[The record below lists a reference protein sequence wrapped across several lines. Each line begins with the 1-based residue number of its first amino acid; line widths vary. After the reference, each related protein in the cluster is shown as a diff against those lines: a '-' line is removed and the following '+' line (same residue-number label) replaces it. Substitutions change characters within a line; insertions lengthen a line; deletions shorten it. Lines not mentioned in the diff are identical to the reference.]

1 MYDGTLKFDT
11 KIDSKGF
18 IDGIK
23 DIKKN
28 SVNLKNIFL
37 SLKGALRGGID
48 TSSAVRSI
56 NSLKNVSE
64 SAKKSINSSFK
75 SLALTLSSFIRIW
88 QLVNFGRECIEL
100 GSDIAEVQNVV
111 DTAFGDMAYKV
122 EEFTE
127 SCVENFGMSKLT
139 AKQMSSTF
147 MAMANGMGQG
157 MAEASDKAIEITG
170 RLGDVASFYNKT
182 MTEVDTIGRA
192 VYTGETEP
200 LKAIGVV
207 MTETNLKLF
216 AMQKG
221 YAQAYDQMSQQQK
234 LLVRQEYFLEKTNL
248 AAEDFVKTQDSWAN
262 QTRILSERFKELKS
276 IWGSGLIVAL
286 KPVIKALN
294 NVLNILID
302 ISTIAGDIL
311 SDLFGIELDSTSTG
325 SSDVASDYSDMAD
338 SSADT
343 LKNTKEIN
351 KQLSAIDKLNNI
363 ATSKK
368 DDDST
373 STGTDAS
380 DSIDNKIQ
388 IADDDPISKKL
399 SKWSELLAP
408 LKKSLAELKS
418 SFSSFKE
425 FASTLTSDFYE
436 EFLVPLGKWSLSEEG
451 LPRLLDI
458 TSRFFNE
465 VNWSNLNTHFS
476 RWFSSLEKIAEF
488 NFSALLD
495 FYDFFLEPLAEWNI
509 GKGLPQLLDI
519 FTYINENIDW
529 EKLRKALIRLWKA
542 GEPLAEGFCQGL
554 INFFRDI
561 TKIGVEVFNVV
572 VPGGINALASAL
584 EKLDADDMEKI
595 AYALALIGTSIAGI
609 KITKKLFGGI
619 SNLYGALKDLSK
631 LNLGKLGVITLTAT
645 LVITSFKWL
654 KGIWKDAFKDA
665 DIPEMH
671 SFWDDFFG
679 KMFGKKNSL
688 TKYFTEMYTGI
699 GAVLTDKMTPKE
711 WLETFAEWA
720 KACSIMFSNKFKE
733 YISKNKLVM
742 GEAKLAIPAV
752 VSVKYSA
759 NKLKSVA
766 SKIKEQLKS
775 GDLKGAAVTIGVN
788 LPGIEKIYA
797 KVKSTVSKVKG
808 VTVNAKLSIST
819 KAKEIKESIKEK
831 ISDLTEKINIPGKIS
846 LSYST
851 KRLKEVSAKIK
862 EQLKSGDLKG
872 AAMTVAVNLP
882 GYEKIKEKIQKEL
895 NKITEIA
902 VNAKLG
908 ISVKA
913 KEIKEEIKEK
923 VGAVAEKAVS
933 IAVDIKA
940 KFSATSIWQE
950 VKQKWNKA
958 TRNLS
963 VWMQWTNKGS
973 FISGLKE
980 ALRSAINTVI
990 RKINSALSFKIPGW
1004 IPKYGGKT
1012 WGVNMK
1018 EIPHLA
1024 TGAVIPPN
1032 AEFLAVLG
1040 DQKHGTNIEAPLDT
1054 IKQALREV
1062 EAEGANT
1069 SGGDIH
1075 LTVELDG
1082 DVVYKT
1088 VVKKDKE
1095 VKAPKGKR
1103 PVLG

>member
-1 MYDGTLKFDT
+1 
-11 KIDSKGF
+11 
-18 IDGIK
+18 
-23 DIKKN
+23 
-28 SVNLKNIFL
+28 
-37 SLKGALRGGID
+37 
-48 TSSAVRSI
+48 
-56 NSLKNVSE
+56 
-64 SAKKSINSSFK
+64 
-75 SLALTLSSFIRIW
+75 
-88 QLVNFGRECIEL
+88 
-100 GSDIAEVQNVV
+100 
-111 DTAFGDMAYKV
+111 
-122 EEFTE
+122 
-127 SCVENFGMSKLT
+127 
-139 AKQMSSTF
+139 
-147 MAMANGMGQG
+147 
-157 MAEASDKAIEITG
+157 
-170 RLGDVASFYNKT
+170 
-182 MTEVDTIGRA
+182 
-192 VYTGETEP
+192 
-200 LKAIGVV
+200 
-207 MTETNLKLF
+207 
-216 AMQKG
+216 
-221 YAQAYDQMSQQQK
+221 
-234 LLVRQEYFLEKTNL
+234 
-248 AAEDFVKTQDSWAN
+248 
-262 QTRILSERFKELKS
+262 
-276 IWGSGLIVAL
+276 
-286 KPVIKALN
+286 
-294 NVLNILID
+294 
-302 ISTIAGDIL
+302 
-311 SDLFGIELDSTSTG
+311 
-325 SSDVASDYSDMAD
+325 
-338 SSADT
+338 
-343 LKNTKEIN
+343 
-351 KQLSAIDKLNNI
+351 
-363 ATSKK
+363 
-368 DDDST
+368 
-373 STGTDAS
+373 
-380 DSIDNKIQ
+380 
-388 IADDDPISKKL
+388 
-399 SKWSELLAP
+399 
-408 LKKSLAELKS
+408 
-418 SFSSFKE
+418 
-425 FASTLTSDFYE
+425 
-436 EFLVPLGKWSLSEEG
+436 
-451 LPRLLDI
+451 
-458 TSRFFNE
+458 
-465 VNWSNLNTHFS
+465 
-476 RWFSSLEKIAEF
+476 
-488 NFSALLD
+488 
-495 FYDFFLEPLAEWNI
+495 
-509 GKGLPQLLDI
+509 
-519 FTYINENIDW
+519 
-529 EKLRKALIRLWKA
+529 
-542 GEPLAEGFCQGL
+542 
-554 INFFRDI
+554 
-561 TKIGVEVFNVV
+561 
-572 VPGGINALASAL
+572 
-584 EKLDADDMEKI
+584 
-595 AYALALIGTSIAGI
+595 
-609 KITKKLFGGI
+609 
-619 SNLYGALKDLSK
+619 
-631 LNLGKLGVITLTAT
+631 
-645 LVITSFKWL
+645 
-654 KGIWKDAFKDA
+654 
-665 DIPEMH
+665 
-671 SFWDDFFG
+671 
-679 KMFGKKNSL
+679 
-688 TKYFTEMYTGI
+688 
-699 GAVLTDKMTPKE
+699 
-711 WLETFAEWA
+711 
-720 KACSIMFSNKFKE
+720 
-733 YISKNKLVM
+733 M

-923 VGAVAEKAVS
+923 VGAIAEKAVS

-990 RKINSALSFKIPGW
+990 RKINSALSFKIPDW
-1004 IPKYGGKT
+1004 VPKYGGKT

-1062 EAEGANT
+1062 EAEGTNT

-1103 PVLG
+1103 QVLG